1 MLASKIVTS
10 NLGSIM
16 ETYLMNYKIVTEDT
30 KFVKEDISWRLVG
43 EIPKDIFIS
52 NGIVMGRVQ
61 TFEDQ
66 NLPASDFYPKEKTL
80 LDGSNYDKIGRYK
93 YSNKVYNFKVERT
106 YTTYQ
111 VEDIVTEE
119 DTSPI
124 VTKEE
129 LLALYTL
136 NTQDKYL
143 AKLQELIEDPN
154 VKYITYGIET
164 IASDLTL
171 TVIKNGDV
179 TTKKFMISYLETDIT
194 YIDTEQGRIPYKHSI
209 THNGKEYTFDNI
221 EEFKKEY

>member
-80 LDGSNYDKIGRYK
+80 LDGSNYYKIGRYK

-111 VEDIVTEE
+111 IENIITEE
-119 DTSPI
+119 NKSPI

-136 NTQDKYL
+136 NTQDEYL
-143 AKLQELIEDPN
+143 AKLQELIKDPN
-154 VKYITYGIET
+154 VKYITYYTET
-164 IASDLTL
+164 ITADLTL

-179 TTKKFMISYLETDIT
+179 TTKKFMISYLETDVT